1 MPDTKVHELLTEIV
15 QWQRFQ
21 NRQTL
26 RAILGE
32 LLVTDTDRLIYELT
46 DGKNSQPQIAK
57 AAKVSQPT
65 ISYKWKAWRKLG
77 IIHEIPEEPGR
88 CRHLASLDSLGLDG
102 GEVSVGGKQSQEGHT
117 EQA

>member
-1 MPDTKVHELLTEIV
+1 MPDMKVHELLTEIV

-26 RAILGE
+26 KAVLE
-32 LLVTDTDRLIYELT
+32 EVLLTDTDRVVYDLT

-88 CRHLASLDSLGLDG
+88 CRHLASLEALGLRKS
-102 GEVSVGGKQSQEGHT
+102 EQENAT
-117 EQA
+117 Q